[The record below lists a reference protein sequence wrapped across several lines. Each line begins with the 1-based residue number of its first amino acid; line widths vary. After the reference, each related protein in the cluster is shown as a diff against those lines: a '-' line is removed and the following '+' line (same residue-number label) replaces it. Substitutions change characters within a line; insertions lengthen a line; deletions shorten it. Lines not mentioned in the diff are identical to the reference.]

1 MLALGLALVFASGL
15 ANGLF
20 TVPMKLIPRW
30 KWEHIWLVFIVFA
43 CLVMPVSIVAASIS
57 DPGGIW
63 NAAPAPARTAALVF
77 GFAWGFGSICFGMSV
92 DRLGVSLA
100 NSLVIGLSSA
110 LGSLVPLFLAGNF
123 KLEARHILLFGGVAV
138 FLAGVAVCGSAGR
151 MRDRQ
156 GPAAS
161 GAPAMGYI
169 LAIVSGVLSAVFN
182 IGYAMAQ
189 PVAEAGIGLGYSH
202 FTATNFIW
210 LLMLSAGSIPNIVFC
225 GYLILRNRSAGLF
238 REGPVPRTYGL
249 SILMGLLWGA
259 SIFLYGAATPML
271 GDIGPSI
278 GWPLSL
284 AVGLVVVNIMGTLL
298 GEWRAA
304 GPAPARRMRIGILVL
319 LLAIALCAMAAKT
332 GS

>member
-20 TVPMKLIPRW
+20 TVPMKIIPGW
-30 KWEHIWLVFIVFA
+30 KWEHLWLVFIVTA
-43 CLVMPVSIVAASIS
+43 CVVLPVSIVGASIS
-57 DPGGIW
+57 NPGAVW
-63 NAAPAPARTAALVF
+63 NAAPLPARAAAIAF
-77 GFAWGFGSICFGMSV
+77 GFAWGFGAIFFGMSV

-110 LGSLVPLFLAGNF
+110 LGSLVPLFLAGSF
-123 KLEARHILLFGGVAV
+123 AIEARHLLLFGGVAV
-138 FLAGVAVCGSAGR
+138 FLAGVAICGSAGR
-151 MRDRQ
+151 MRDRRSST
-156 GPAAS
+156 AS
-161 GAPAMGYI
+161 PTGYVFA
-169 LAIVSGVLSAVFN
+169 LVAGVLSAVFN
-182 IGYAMAQ
+182 IGYALAQ
-189 PVAEAGIGLGYSH
+189 PVADAGIRLGYSQ

-210 LLMLSAGSIPNIVFC
+210 LLMLVAGSVPNIVFC
-225 GYLILRNRSAGLF
+225 GYLILRNSSAGLL
-238 REGPVPRTYGL
+238 RQGPVHKTYGL

-271 GDIGPSI
+271 GRIGPSI

-304 GPAPARRMRIGILVL
+304 GPAPARRMRTGILIL
-319 LLAIALCAMAAKT
+319 LLAIVLCALAART

>member
-1 MLALGLALVFASGL
+1 MLPVGLALVFASGL

-20 TVPMKLIPRW
+20 TVPMKLVPRW

-43 CLVMPVSIVAASIS
+43 CVVLPVSIVAASIS
-57 DPGGIW
+57 QPGLIFDS
-63 NAAPAPARTAALVF
+63 APASARLAAILF
-77 GFAWGFGSICFGMSV
+77 GFAWGFGAIFFGMSV

-110 LGSLVPLFLAGNF
+110 LGSLVPLFLGGAF
-123 KLEARHILLFGGVAV
+123 VLEPRHLLLFGGVAV
-138 FLAGVAVCGSAGR
+138 FIAGVAVCGTAGR

-156 GPAAS
+156 APSAAS
-161 GAPAMGYI
+161 VSGYVF
-169 LAIVSGVLSAVFN
+169 AIASGVLSAVFN
-182 IGYAMAQ
+182 IGYALAQ
-189 PVAEAGIGLGYSH
+189 PVAEAGLRLGYSQ

-210 LLMLSAGSIPNIVFC
+210 LLMLTAGSVPNIAFC
-225 GYLILRNRSAGLF
+225 GYLIWRNRSAGLF
-238 REGPVPRTYGL
+238 REGPPHKTFGF
-249 SILMGLLWGA
+249 SILMGVLWGA

-271 GDIGPSI
+271 GNIGPSI

-304 GPAPARRMRIGILVL
+304 GPAPARRMRTGILIL
-319 LLAIALCAMAAKT
+319 LLAIVLCALAAKA